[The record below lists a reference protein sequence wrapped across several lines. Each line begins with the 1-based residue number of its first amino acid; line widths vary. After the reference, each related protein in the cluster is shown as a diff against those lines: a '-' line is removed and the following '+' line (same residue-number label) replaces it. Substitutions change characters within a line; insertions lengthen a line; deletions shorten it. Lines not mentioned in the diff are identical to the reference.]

1 MPICGREDRRSA
13 SLYIPRQWAKTFQIA
28 KYISANRSREKF
40 EKMRSDQLLV
50 LMLILSLAA
59 CGPSS
64 QPSPTEET
72 ASAQP
77 AESMSSENDAD
88 NNSSKMPA
96 RLANMFVSEV
106 TDTFNPGLQIGARFP
121 AIRALYQGE
130 EITTIDRF
138 IHDRGAIFIAA
149 RSVDW

>member
-1 MPICGREDRRSA
+1 MQSDR
-13 SLYIPRQWAKTFQIA
+13 
-28 KYISANRSREKF
+28 
-40 EKMRSDQLLV
+40 LV
-50 LMLILSLAA
+50 ALMLFSSLAA

-64 QPSPTEET
+64 QPSSPEET
-72 ASAQP
+72 GSAQST
-77 AESMSSENDAD
+77 ESMSSENDAGNG
-88 NNSSKMPA
+88 NNAEKMPD
-96 RLANMFVSEV
+96 RFANMFVSEV

-138 IHDRGAIFIAA
+138 VHDRGAIFIAA

>member
-1 MPICGREDRRSA
+1 V
-13 SLYIPRQWAKTFQIA
+13 
-28 KYISANRSREKF
+28 KF
-40 EKMRSDQLLV
+40 IKMRFDRLLA
-50 LMLILSLAA
+50 LTLISSLVA

-64 QPSPTEET
+64 QPSPTEKT

-77 AESMSSENDAD
+77 AESMSIENDAG
-88 NNSSKMPA
+88 NGNKGSKMPA

-106 TDTFNPGLQIGARFP
+106 TDTFNPGLQIGAHFP
-121 AIRALYQGE
+121 TIRALYRGE
-130 EITTIDRF
+130 EITTVDRF

>member
-1 MPICGREDRRSA
+1 VKFIKMQSDR
-13 SLYIPRQWAKTFQIA
+13 
-28 KYISANRSREKF
+28 
-40 EKMRSDQLLV
+40 LLA
-50 LMLILSLAA
+50 LMLISSLAA

-64 QPSPTEET
+64 QPSSTEET

-77 AESMSSENDAD
+77 AESMASENAAGNRNDGA
-88 NNSSKMPA
+88 KMPD
-96 RLANMFVSEV
+96 RFANMYVSEV
-106 TDTFNPGLQIGARFP
+106 TDTFNPGLQIGAQFP

-138 IHDRGAIFIAA
+138 VHDRGAIFIAA

>member
-1 MPICGREDRRSA
+1 MPSDR
-13 SLYIPRQWAKTFQIA
+13 
-28 KYISANRSREKF
+28 
-40 EKMRSDQLLV
+40 LLV

-59 CGPSS
+59 CGQSS

-88 NNSSKMPA
+88 NNGSKMPD
-96 RLANMFVSEV
+96 RFANMFVSEV
-106 TDTFNPGLQIGARFP
+106 TDSFNPGLQIGARFP